1 VRIPAA
7 ANGCV
12 SLKPT
17 GGRIP
22 NDGHIPMP
30 APDIHDWNTA
40 GPMARRIEDLTL
52 ALNVLSNTPVRDV
65 DAIEIKGRR
74 AYTFATFYTRGIVR
88 ETLGMAAGALQAQ
101 GMQTEGMGS
110 HIIDRATLAYFAI
123 FERTN
128 GKLLRQALGG
138 GAYNLGD
145 ELKAHL
151 QGKGRITP
159 QVMYFTHAMQA
170 LGWLA
175 RLLGFGKI
183 DKLENL
189 RQQFN
194 EALGD
199 GVLLAPI
206 LVTPPKKHKWLWNL
220 HMQIPT
226 TLMFNA
232 LGVPSVA
239 IPIRWQDNGL
249 PLAIQ
254 VIAAQGNDEI
264 ALAVAGELERI
275 FGGWRPART

>member
-1 VRIPAA
+1 
-7 ANGCV
+7 
-12 SLKPT
+12 
-17 GGRIP
+17 
-22 NDGHIPMP
+22 
-30 APDIHDWNTA
+30 
-40 GPMARRIEDLTL
+40 MARRIEDLTL

-74 AYTFATFYTRGIVR
+74 GLYLCDIFTHGALCAKHWAWRRV
-88 ETLGMAAGALQAQ
+88 ALQAQ

-199 GVLLAPI
+199 GVSAG
-206 LVTPPKKHKWLWNL
+206 TYSGN
-220 HMQIPT
+220 T
-226 TLMFNA
+226 T
-232 LGVPSVA
+232 
-239 IPIRWQDNGL
+239 
-249 PLAIQ
+249 
-254 VIAAQGNDEI
+254 
-264 ALAVAGELERI
+264 
-275 FGGWRPART
+275 